1 MFIQVQHFHG
11 NFTKKCKHF
20 SHGAKIL
27 KNVFC
32 PLFNLFFFLCVL
44 GRMLCAT
51 LLALAASLTVSLAR
65 PNIHPLSSEMVNYI
79 NKLNTTWKVS
89 LILFFL
95 QNPVNVLL
103 IHISTLQA
111 GHNFRDVDFGY
122 VKNLCGTLLK
132 GPKLPIM

>member
-1 MFIQVQHFHG
+1 
-11 NFTKKCKHF
+11 
-20 SHGAKIL
+20 
-27 KNVFC
+27 
-32 PLFNLFFFLCVL
+32 
-44 GRMLCAT
+44 MLCAT